1 MGKKKKKVDEIIAA
15 FHNDKNK
22 IPSDTLG
29 SYTGTS
35 SIENEKPVQDAD
47 DI

>member
-1 MGKKKKKVDEIIAA
+1 MGKKKSKVNDVIKA

-22 IPSDTLG
+22 IPSDNLG

-35 SIENEKPVQDAD
+35 SIGNEKPVQDAD